1 MNKSSI
7 MKRSILFFIFG
18 LICFNAPCETIR
30 FRILFEV
37 YDNFTGIQYCTPRYD
52 EDVFLFV
59 TYKGADIECIE
70 CKRGSIFGSWKY
82 ITVPNTKN
90 IAKDYDDNICEAQ
103 YAELT
108 RHNNT
113 TLFLLTTKTL
123 DSNIVRF
130 TLKQVGVNHK
140 NIRTYICVKS
150 D

>member
-1 MNKSSI
+1 
-7 MKRSILFFIFG
+7 MKRAVLFSIFA
-18 LICFNAPCETIR
+18 LISFNASCETTR

-37 YDNFTGIQYCTPRYD
+37 HDNVTGIQYYTPHS
-52 EDVFLFV
+52 DVDIFLFV

-70 CKRGSIFGSWKY
+70 LRRGDIIGSWKY

-90 IAKDYDDNICEAQ
+90 IAKDYDDNICEAE
-103 YAELT
+103 YVEFT
-108 RHNNT
+108 RFST
-113 TLFLLTTKTL
+113 TYLFLLTTKAL
-123 DSNIVRF
+123 ESNIVRF